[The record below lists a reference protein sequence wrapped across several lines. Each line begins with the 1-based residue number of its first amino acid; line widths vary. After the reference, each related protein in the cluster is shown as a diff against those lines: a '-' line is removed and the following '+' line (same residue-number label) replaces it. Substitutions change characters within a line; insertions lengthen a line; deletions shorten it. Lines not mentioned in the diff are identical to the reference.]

1 MSQTRRIGQ
10 FEIFDQLGEGGIGR
24 VYIANDTILDR
35 QVAIKSLRPELV
47 NDSSFV
53 DRFRMEAKSLAR
65 LNHPNITTLY
75 TLHEEAG
82 HFYMIMELVR
92 GRTLEAILQDRATP
106 FTTEEALAIVAQAAD
121 GLAYAHEMGIVHRDI
136 KPANLILTGGGL
148 LKIMDFGIARLQ
160 GSQRMTRDGSVVGT
174 LAYMS
179 PEQCRGQEA
188 DGRSDLYSLAIV
200 LYEMLTKDV
209 PFSASSDYDLMQAH
223 INNAPVLPSR
233 RAPGIAPH
241 VESALMKAL
250 AKRRE
255 DRFATITEFKQALG
269 APASRTEAVNIVH
282 GVTRL
287 IGSSMTAHSQPLISA
302 ASRVSQS
309 VRKSDLPFALSGVA
323 VGVGAAL
330 LFAAAIIFWPSARDT
345 GTKTADLGV
354 TKAVGVVS
362 PQVARQSQNP
372 YFLPTTETKP
382 TSTSNSGGATK
393 LGSGGS
399 RPPFEVAA
407 EPNGGGG
414 AAQTAAEVRRPADN
428 ASSAAAAQV
437 TVTPPA
443 KVEPPSTPVPK
454 ERKYTSKEVVAA
466 YETKDFASA
475 RERAE
480 TCAKDGD
487 ADCQFYLGRMFE
499 GGFGGA
505 QNAGAAAEWYRKA
518 AEAGQARACYNL
530 GVLYSKGNGVPLDP
544 RMAADWFSKAAYMNY
559 ALAQFNLAWL
569 YETGS
574 GVPRDVELARR
585 WYAEA
590 AKASDPQLAAKAQDA
605 LNELNA
611 KRRR

>member
-10 FEIFDQLGEGGIGR
+10 FEITDQLGEGGIGR

-106 FTTEEALAIVAQAAD
+106 FTTEEALAIVAQVAD

-209 PFSASSDYDLMQAH
+209 PFSASSDYDMMQAH

-255 DRFATITEFKQALG
+255 DRFATIAEFKQALG

-309 VRKSDLPFALSGVA
+309 VRKSDIPFSLSGVA
-323 VGVGAAL
+323 VGVAAAL
-330 LFAAAIIFWPSARDT
+330 LFAAAIIFWPSARDS

-354 TKAVGVVS
+354 TKAVAVVS

-372 YFLPTTETKP
+372 YFLPATESKP
-382 TSTSNSGGATK
+382 ASAPSSGGAIK

-407 EPNGGGG
+407 EPNGGG
-414 AAQTAAEVRRPADN
+414 AAQAAAEVKRPADN
-428 ASSAAAAQV
+428 AGAAAAAQV
-437 TVTPPA
+437 TIAPPV
-443 KVEPPSTPVPK
+443 KVEPPSTTVPK

-466 YETKDFASA
+466 YEIKDFASA

-499 GGFGGA
+499 SGFGGA

-530 GVLYSKGNGVPLDP
+530 GVLYLKGDGVPRDP
-544 RMAADWFSKAAYMNY
+544 RTAAEWLSKAAYQNI
-559 ALAQFNLAWL
+559 ALAQFNLALL
-569 YETGS
+569 YEKGE
-574 GVPRDVELARR
+574 GVPKDTNLARR
-585 WYAEA
+585 WYGEA
-590 AKASDPQLAAKAQDA
+590 AKSSDAQLAANAQEA
-605 LNELNA
+605 LDNLNG

>member
-10 FEIFDQLGEGGIGR
+10 FEISDQLGEGGIGR

-188 DGRSDLYSLAIV
+188 DGRSDLYSLGIV

-223 INNAPVLPSR
+223 INMAPVPPSR

-255 DRFATITEFKQALG
+255 DRFATIAEFKQALG

-287 IGSSMTAHSQPLISA
+287 IGTSMTAHSQPLMSA

-309 VRKSDLPFALSGVA
+309 VRKSDIPFALSGVA

-330 LFAAAIIFWPSARDT
+330 LFAAAIFFWPST
-345 GTKTADLGV
+345 PVTTKTADLGL
-354 TKAVGVVS
+354 TKPVGVVS

-372 YFLPTTETKP
+372 YFLPVTESKP
-382 TSTSNSGGATK
+382 TATPNSGSATK

-399 RPPFEVAA
+399 RPPFDVAA

-414 AAQTAAEVRRPADN
+414 AAQAAAEVKRPADN
-428 ASSAAAAQV
+428 AGAAAQV
-437 TVTPPA
+437 TITPPL
-443 KVEPPSTPVPK
+443 KVEPPQAPIPK

-487 ADCQFYLGRMFE
+487 HDCQFYMGRMFE
-499 GGFGGA
+499 AGFGGA
-505 QNAGAAAEWYRKA
+505 QNFNTAAEWYRKA
-518 AEAGQARACYNL
+518 AEGGQARACYNL
-530 GVLYSKGNGVPLDP
+530 GVLYLKGDGVPRDP
-544 RMAADWFSKAAYMNY
+544 RTAAEWLSKAAYQNI
-559 ALAQFNLAWL
+559 ALAQFNLALL
-569 YETGS
+569 YEKGE
-574 GVPRDVELARR
+574 GVPKDPDLARR
-585 WYAEA
+585 WYGEA
-590 AKASDPQLAAKAQDA
+590 AKASDAQLAANAQEA
-605 LNELNA
+605 LDKLNG